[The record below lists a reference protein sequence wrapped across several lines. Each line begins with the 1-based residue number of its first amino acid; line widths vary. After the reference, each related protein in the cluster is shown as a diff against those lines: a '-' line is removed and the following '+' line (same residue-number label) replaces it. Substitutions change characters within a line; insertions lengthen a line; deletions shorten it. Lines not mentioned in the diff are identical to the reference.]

1 MNKTPTR
8 IMFGLLISIN
18 ISFLILSTV
27 WYINLAIILFIASLW
42 IDIESDYTFFAS
54 IRKFFSGK

>member
-1 MNKTPTR
+1 
-8 IMFGLLISIN
+8 MFGLLISIN